1 MGLDPKL
8 LNSMPDTLVKLYSEV
23 EESILQDMARRLMAY
38 DYYIPAAQ
46 YQEQKLRELGLCQQD
61 IVKRLSQITGKSQQE
76 LRQMMNEAGETVVKQ
91 DVDYYK
97 LADVYEPSAVD
108 AEALYKRLN
117 SGLKQTNGAF
127 TNITRTMANT
137 ATGQFETA
145 LDKAWLQVSSGTFDH
160 NTAVRNAVKG
170 LAKQGIQAI
179 QYPSGRTDSIEVA
192 VRRAV
197 VTGLNQTAM
206 HVSMELADELGVDLV
221 EVSAHSGARPEHA
234 VWQGKCYSRNGR
246 KVIDGV
252 VYEDL
257 RKATGYGT
265 GAGLGGW
272 NCRHSISPYVHG
284 AARAYSDEQLKE
296 YEAKKIRYNGK
307 MYTEYEA
314 SQIQRALERD
324 IRRWKRESAALSAIG
339 EDTTMSAVRLKS
351 RQAALSDFIRQT
363 GLKRQGAREL
373 NGNWGRTLAG
383 SAAKDAN
390 AYYKQWSKS
399 VNVNNAIKTL
409 AKYYKV
415 KYNDPPRYELLRGY
429 VKSVS
434 AGKLS
439 PLAGFD
445 LYEEY
450 HSRIETE
457 IAGRTTVNGIK
468 ITGQT
473 HHFLERVFGTV
484 CDPKTGKPREGV
496 SLEDVKDALFNG
508 TVRKT
513 AVSISGSNS
522 VLLVGKTAAVSVN
535 PDTGQLI
542 QTNPRR

>member
-38 DYYIPAAQ
+38 DYYLPAAQ
-46 YQEQKLRELGLCQQD
+46 YQEQKLRELGLCRQD

-179 QYPSGRTDSIEVA
+179 QCPSGRTDSIEVA

-296 YEAKKIRYNGK
+296 YDAKKIRYNGK
-307 MYTEYEA
+307 MYTEYET
-314 SQIQRALERD
+314 SQIQRSLERD
-324 IRRWKRESAALSAIG
+324 IRRWKRENAALSAIG
-339 EDTTMSAVRLKS
+339 EDTTVSALKT
-351 RQAALSDFIRQT
+351 REKQAELRSFINQT
-363 GLKRQGAREL
+363 GLKRQSSREQIGGYGKNL
-373 NGNWGRTLAG
+373 APASPKFVNRHDKLFENASKVKPISGYTDVVIHGDKTGFAYNDIDGRETNVSVKELAEMLTKSEDYKGGDIRLLSCEAAAEG
-383 SAAKDAN
+383 SLTAQGLADILG
-390 AYYKQWSKS
+390 
-399 VNVNNAIKTL
+399 VNVYAPTDVL
-409 AKYYKV
+409 YV
-415 KYNDPPRYELLRGY
+415 SPDGDLLVSSDGLTNDGGWII
-429 VKSVS
+429 V
-434 AGKLS
+434 
-439 PLAGFD
+439 
-445 LYEEY
+445 
-450 HSRIETE
+450 
-457 IAGRTTVNGIK
+457 
-468 ITGQT
+468 
-473 HHFLERVFGTV
+473 
-484 CDPKTGKPREGV
+484 KPRTKKAVDNCG
-496 SLEDVKDALFNG
+496 KDSW
-508 TVRKT
+508 RD
-513 AVSISGSNS
+513 S
-522 VLLVGKTAAVSVN
+522 
-535 PDTGQLI
+535 
-542 QTNPRR
+542 